1 MIKTLIY
8 IDVFLIMV
16 SLASGLYFLIVDQ
29 GKTDSKRTVYSL
41 GFRVTLAVILVISK
55 SSPALANVVEPA
67 LVQTISHAPT
77 LLEMN
82 LMEN

>member
-41 GFRVTLAVILVISK
+41 GCRVTLAVILVI
-55 SSPALANVVEPA
+55 
-67 LVQTISHAPT
+67 LVTIGLITGELGNSVPW
-77 LLEMN
+77 EGS
-82 LMEN
+82 

>member
-29 GKTDSKRTVYSL
+29 GKTHSKRTVYSL
-41 GFRVTLAVILVISK
+41 GFRVTLAVILVI
-55 SSPALANVVEPA
+55 
-67 LVQTISHAPT
+67 LVTIGLITGELGNSVPW
-77 LLEMN
+77 EGS
-82 LMEN
+82 

>member
-41 GFRVTLAVILVISK
+41 GFRVALAVIIVII
-55 SSPALANVVEPA
+55 LTICLITGELGNNVPWEG
-67 LVQTISHAPT
+67 S
-77 LLEMN
+77 
-82 LMEN
+82 

>member
-41 GFRVTLAVILVISK
+41 GFRVTFPGLNFCDFISK
-55 SSPALANVVEPA
+55 ICICFKM
-67 LVQTISHAPT
+67 T
-77 LLEMN
+77 
-82 LMEN
+82 

>member
-16 SLASGLYFLIVDQ
+16 SLAIGLYFLIVDQ

-41 GFRVTLAVILVISK
+41 GFRVTLAVILVI
-55 SSPALANVVEPA
+55 
-67 LVQTISHAPT
+67 LVTIGLITGELGNSVPW
-77 LLEMN
+77 EGS
-82 LMEN
+82 